1 MNSIPLYSL
10 MPKGV
15 DFENNAVA
23 TYLLMKKLIKKV
35 KEISVSEKEESYQ
48 ESILYRLEYG
58 PKKYLEHVENVFKK
72 NENLEFDNIK
82 VLYYAISKE
91 ISKENRNEKNS

>member
-48 ESILYRLEYG
+48 ESI
-58 PKKYLEHVENVFKK
+58 
-72 NENLEFDNIK
+72 
-82 VLYYAISKE
+82 
-91 ISKENRNEKNS
+91 